1 MLSKLRPHSVSL
13 RLLLPIL
20 VTFLSLWTVG
30 TVAFGYF
37 ASNRLE
43 LAARK
48 ELEDTVRFLED
59 ALQQR
64 RSTLN
69 LKARAISIDRAVV
82 AATAKGD
89 RAALFRTMK
98 PIQVALELDWMAI
111 FNLQGELLL
120 SLQEGALSSIRL
132 SDRAAVS
139 RASRAALEVSGIL
152 PAQTASPSA
161 LVELQRIKSDQK
173 TFAGLVV
180 GMAVDD
186 ALLQEIRRDTSM
198 HVVAFEGDQVT
209 AATLPIDRH
218 QSLSFPPPQQIRWLR
233 IGADDYLVKTFEI
246 EGFDQSTL
254 KIAVLSLAAESEQAE
269 TQLWW
274 LTVGFGGLGAVL
286 VTGVILGGFRTTQAL
301 SQRINRLTAAAQ
313 QLAEGDL
320 SLRLPVN
327 TQDEIGTLA
336 QGFNTMAAQLLAR
349 DQQIQQQMI
358 QLQSTLKELRQT
370 QSQMVQSEKMSALGQ
385 MVGGVAHEINNPIG
399 FIHSNLAHLQ
409 QYSQDLLR
417 LLQSYQ
423 HHYPQPPASL
433 QAELDDVDLE
443 FLTRDLAKIL
453 QSMNVGSVRIRDIVL
468 SLRNFSR
475 LDEAEYKLVNLHE
488 GLDNTLMIL
497 RHRLTGNPE
506 LPVVEVVKHYGQ
518 LPLVKCY
525 PGHLNQ
531 VFMNL
536 LANAIDALE
545 AASQSSRSP
554 VITISTNVV
563 ADRQVQITIADNG
576 VGISEAVRPQIFD
589 PFFTTKPIG
598 KGTGLGLSIS
608 YQIVTDRHHGK
619 MWCESTP
626 DAGSKFVIAIP
637 MGK

>member
-218 QSLSFPPPQQIRWLR
+218 QSLSFPP
-233 IGADDYLVKTFEI
+233 
-246 EGFDQSTL
+246 
-254 KIAVLSLAAESEQAE
+254 
-269 TQLWW
+269 
-274 LTVGFGGLGAVL
+274 
-286 VTGVILGGFRTTQAL
+286 
-301 SQRINRLTAAAQ
+301 
-313 QLAEGDL
+313 
-320 SLRLPVN
+320 
-327 TQDEIGTLA
+327 
-336 QGFNTMAAQLLAR
+336 
-349 DQQIQQQMI
+349 
-358 QLQSTLKELRQT
+358 
-370 QSQMVQSEKMSALGQ
+370 
-385 MVGGVAHEINNPIG
+385 
-399 FIHSNLAHLQ
+399 
-409 QYSQDLLR
+409 
-417 LLQSYQ
+417 
-423 HHYPQPPASL
+423 
-433 QAELDDVDLE
+433 
-443 FLTRDLAKIL
+443 RDLAKIL

>member
-1 MLSKLRPHSVSL
+1 M
-13 RLLLPIL
+13 PIL

-218 QSLSFPPPQQIRWLR
+218 QSLSFPP
-233 IGADDYLVKTFEI
+233 
-246 EGFDQSTL
+246 
-254 KIAVLSLAAESEQAE
+254 
-269 TQLWW
+269 
-274 LTVGFGGLGAVL
+274 
-286 VTGVILGGFRTTQAL
+286 
-301 SQRINRLTAAAQ
+301 
-313 QLAEGDL
+313 
-320 SLRLPVN
+320 
-327 TQDEIGTLA
+327 
-336 QGFNTMAAQLLAR
+336 
-349 DQQIQQQMI
+349 
-358 QLQSTLKELRQT
+358 
-370 QSQMVQSEKMSALGQ
+370 
-385 MVGGVAHEINNPIG
+385 
-399 FIHSNLAHLQ
+399 
-409 QYSQDLLR
+409 
-417 LLQSYQ
+417 
-423 HHYPQPPASL
+423 
-433 QAELDDVDLE
+433 
-443 FLTRDLAKIL
+443 RDLAKIL